1 MGLVYGVYQIHVEN
15 VIKAIY
21 QPYMYQD
28 HSFPAHGRWMG
39 VVYGVYQAG
48 AAEARGSNP
57 SPSVT
62 TSTIIIH
69 TQPHRMIYA
78 SILDKYISKS

>member
-1 MGLVYGVYQIHVEN
+1 MMLSIY
-15 VIKAIY
+15 IKKCKDRS
-21 QPYMYQD
+21 PPL
-28 HSFPAHGRWMG
+28 HPPPRGRWMG
-39 VVYGVYQAG
+39 VVYGVYQAR

-69 TQPHRMIYA
+69 TQPHRMIFA